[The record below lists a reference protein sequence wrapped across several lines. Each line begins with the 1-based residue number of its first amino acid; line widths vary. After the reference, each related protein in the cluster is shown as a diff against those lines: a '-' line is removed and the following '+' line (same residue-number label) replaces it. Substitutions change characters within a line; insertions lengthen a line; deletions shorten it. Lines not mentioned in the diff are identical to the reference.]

1 MKKFMGKNFLLTTDT
16 ARMLYHEYAKNL
28 PIIDYHCHVSPK
40 EIAED
45 KHYSNITE
53 LWLGGD
59 HYKWRAIRSCG
70 VPEEYIT
77 GSASDYDK
85 FRAFAE
91 VMPRLI
97 GNPLYHW
104 SHLELRRYFGYKG
117 VLNADTCDEVWAL
130 CNKKLAE
137 PDMSVRQIILKSGV
151 EVICTT
157 DDPCDTLE
165 YHEQIAADDSFP
177 VRVLPA
183 FRPDKGIN
191 IERKDYRD
199 YLKRLESASGIAITD
214 LDSLKAAFRA
224 RLDFFAAHG
233 CCNADHGID
242 EVIPFAAAHGVEEPA
257 AVFAKYL
264 AGEKLDEREIRV
276 FKTEMHRFFG
286 GEYKKRSWVMQIHFA
301 VLRNPSET
309 MLSTLGPDTGYD
321 VIGGRVTIEE
331 TKRNVMCNL
340 TITADDGEVVT
351 YALPY
356 AAGIKVKHGDMV
368 EKGIELTEGA
378 LSPHEVLRIRGL
390 SACHNYLI
398 REVQKV
404 YRQQGVDTN
413 DKHIEVIVRQMMR
426 KVRVEDAGDSDL
438 LSGATV
444 DIIEFLDAEEAV
456 KARIAAG
463 EKNEMGE
470 ELRVPTC
477 TRLLMGITKASL
489 ATESF
494 LSAASFQETT
504 KVLTEAA
511 IKGKVDHLLGLKE
524 NVIIGKLIPAGAGLG
539 AYRELAEE
547 LVPDPD
553 PVEEETA
560 PQEVI
565 FTNQVAAAN
574 VE

>member
-321 VIGGRVTIEE
+321 VIGGRVTITELASLLSLME
-331 TKRNVMCNL
+331 KTDALPRMVIYSVNPSDNAAIGALIGAFQTNSEGGMPRLMQGSAWWFNDNKTGMREQMTSLANLSAFGYFLGMLTDSRSFISYTRHEYFRRILCGLIGEWVENGEYPADPETLANLVMDICYNNTKRFF
-340 TITADDGEVVT
+340 
-351 YALPY
+351 
-356 AAGIKVKHGDMV
+356 
-368 EKGIELTEGA
+368 
-378 LSPHEVLRIRGL
+378 R
-390 SACHNYLI
+390 
-398 REVQKV
+398 
-404 YRQQGVDTN
+404 
-413 DKHIEVIVRQMMR
+413 
-426 KVRVEDAGDSDL
+426 
-438 LSGATV
+438 
-444 DIIEFLDAEEAV
+444 F
-456 KARIAAG
+456 
-463 EKNEMGE
+463 
-470 ELRVPTC
+470 
-477 TRLLMGITKASL
+477 
-489 ATESF
+489 
-494 LSAASFQETT
+494 
-504 KVLTEAA
+504 
-511 IKGKVDHLLGLKE
+511 
-524 NVIIGKLIPAGAGLG
+524 
-539 AYRELAEE
+539 
-547 LVPDPD
+547 
-553 PVEEETA
+553 
-560 PQEVI
+560 
-565 FTNQVAAAN
+565 
-574 VE
+574 